1 MMKKVFKWQSL
12 TFQVIFAL
20 IVGALLGLIINLTG
34 ARDIA
39 FVKDFVIFG
48 AFDVGGQIFM
58 RLLQLVVVPVV
69 LVSLISG
76 TAGLGDI
83 AQLGRIGS
91 RTLLIYI
98 LTTILALAI
107 AITVAILI
115 GPGRGFELSA
125 DAIKF
130 EGAEAPPLS
139 TLLVN
144 LVPKNPID
152 ALASGNMLQVIFL
165 SILIGMALTLTGAAG
180 KRILSIVEDLNV
192 VVMKIV
198 GIVIM
203 FSPVGVFCLIAKV
216 FSEQGLVAVMP
227 LAKYFFTVLA
237 LLLVHLFVVYCIILK
252 TFTGLS
258 PVQYLR
264 NIYDLLIFA
273 FSTSSSNATIPVTM
287 DTTENKLGVSNSVT
301 SFVVP
306 LGATLNMDGT
316 SIMQGVATVFVAQ
329 AYGIDLSLSQYLM
342 VIFTAT
348 LATIGTAGVPAVG
361 LIMLSMVFNQ
371 VGLPVE
377 GIGIIMAVDRLLDMT
392 RTMVNVAGDSM
403 VACVIGKSEK
413 QLDEDIFYGRKA
425 PTEEPVI

>member
-1 MMKKVFKWQSL
+1 MKKIFNWQSL

-20 IVGALLGLIINLTG
+20 IMGALFGLVLNITG
-34 ARDIA
+34 FGDVEFIRN
-39 FVKDFVIFG
+39 FVIFG

-83 AQLGRIGS
+83 TQLGRIGS
-91 RTLLIYI
+91 RTLFIYLI
-98 LTTILALAI
+98 TTVLALAI
-107 AITVAILI
+107 AITAAIVI

-125 DAIKF
+125 EATQF
-130 EGAEAPPLS
+130 EGAQAPPLT
-139 TLLVN
+139 TLLIS
-144 LVPKNPID
+144 LVPKNPVD
-152 ALASGNMLQVIFL
+152 ALVSGDMLQVIFL
-165 SILIGMALTLTGAAG
+165 SILTGMALTLSGSAG
-180 KRILSIVEDLNV
+180 KRILSVFEDLNV

-203 FSPVGVFCLIAKV
+203 FSPIGVFCLIAKV
-216 FSEQGLVAVMP
+216 FSEQGLTAVLPM
-227 LAKYFFTVLA
+227 AKYFFTVLA
-237 LLLVHLFVVYCIILK
+237 LLLVHLFVVYSVILK

-258 PVQYLR
+258 PRQYLR

-287 DTTENKLGVSNSVT
+287 DTTENKLGVSNSVS

-329 AYGIDLSLSQYLM
+329 AYGIDLSLGQYLM

-377 GIGIIMAVDRLLDMT
+377 GIGIVMAVDRLLDMT

-403 VACVIGKSEK
+403 VACIIGKSEN
-413 QLDEDIFYGRKA
+413 QLDEDVFYRRKSPA
-425 PTEEPVI
+425 EEPVI